1 MSGYFQARRE
11 DGHGDLKKR
20 AKTIQVK
27 KKAHWAARNDRT
39 DGYHVDYADRRAKF
53 GIAVWL
59 QENNKYTLVQEF
71 DNKQEAQY
79 FIKQRR
85 K

>member
-1 MSGYFQARRE
+1 MPGYFQNRRE
-11 DGHGDLKKR
+11 DGYGDLKKR

-27 KKAHWAARNDRT
+27 KKAHWAARNDRA

-53 GIAVWL
+53 GLAVWL
-59 QENNKYTLVQEF
+59 QENNKYTLIQEF
-71 DNKQEAQY
+71 DNRKDAEY